1 MKLVLLFDP
10 LLKRKTKRSLAL
22 TTEQSILIAMRY
34 YATGDHYRTIGDAN
48 GLNIATVSRAITQ
61 VTGVFFSKCHR
72 FIRMPGVDEL
82 SVIKQKF
89 YKVHE

>member
-34 YATGDHYRTIGDAN
+34 YATGDHFRTIGDAN
-48 GLNIATVSRAITQ
+48 GLDIATISRVSLRLRGFTQ
-61 VTGVFFSKCHR
+61 VTVSLRLRGF
-72 FIRMPGVDEL
+72 
-82 SVIKQKF
+82 
-89 YKVHE
+89 